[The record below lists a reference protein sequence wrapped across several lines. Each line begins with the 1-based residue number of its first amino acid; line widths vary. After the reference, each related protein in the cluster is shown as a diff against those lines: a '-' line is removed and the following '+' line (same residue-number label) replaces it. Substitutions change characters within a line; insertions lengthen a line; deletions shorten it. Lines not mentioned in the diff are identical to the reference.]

1 MEKIKIASWSLEN
14 GKIQHDTTVFYQL
27 FGLPLGQAPVVL
39 INHALTGNSNV
50 CGTNGW
56 WSEIIGKKKAIN
68 TDYFTVLAIN
78 IPGNGYDGE
87 LKNLLL
93 SYRDFTT
100 RDVANLF
107 WKVLIELGINH
118 LHTIIGGSLGGA
130 IAWEMLLW
138 RPNNISNLIPIAT
151 DWKTTNWVAANVFL
165 QDKILNNSDDPI
177 ADARIHAMLLY
188 RTPQSL
194 NVKFEGLKA
203 TENFDFQIESWLAHH
218 GQKLQ
223 NRFRLSAYKL
233 MNHLLKTVGK
243 NLTEQDFLTQVV
255 QSDATIH
262 IVSVNS
268 DLFFLSSQNQ
278 QTALMLQKHK
288 HNVFLHQIQ
297 SVHGHDAF
305 LIEDDQLSDIIS
317 PIFEM
322 VSY

>member
-1 MEKIKIASWSLEN
+1 MKKIKIASWRLEN
-14 GKIQHDTTVFYQL
+14 GKTQQDTTVFYQL
-27 FGLPLGQAPVVL
+27 FGLPLGNAPVILV
-39 INHALTGNSNV
+39 NHALTGNSNI
-50 CGTNGW
+50 CGPNGW
-56 WSEIIGKKKAIN
+56 WRELIGKNKAIN
-68 TDYFTVLAIN
+68 TDNFTILAIN
-78 IPGNGYDGE
+78 IPGNGFDGE
-87 LKNLLL
+87 LKNLLFN
-93 SYRDFTT
+93 YRDFTT
-100 RDVANLF
+100 RDIAKLF
-107 WKVLIELGINH
+107 WSVLVELGINH

-130 IAWEMLLW
+130 IAWEMLLCK
-138 RPNNISNLIPIAT
+138 PNNISNLIPIAT

-194 NVKFEGLKA
+194 SAKFEGLKA
-203 TENFDFQIESWLAHH
+203 PGNFDFQIESWLAHH
-218 GQKLQ
+218 GLKLQ
-223 NRFRLSAYKL
+223 NRFRLAAYKL

-268 DLFFLSSQNQ
+268 DLFFLASQNQ
-278 QTALMLQKHK
+278 KTATLLQKQK
-288 HNVFLHQIQ
+288 ANVFLHQIE

-305 LIEDDQLSDIIS
+305 LIEFEQLSNIVS